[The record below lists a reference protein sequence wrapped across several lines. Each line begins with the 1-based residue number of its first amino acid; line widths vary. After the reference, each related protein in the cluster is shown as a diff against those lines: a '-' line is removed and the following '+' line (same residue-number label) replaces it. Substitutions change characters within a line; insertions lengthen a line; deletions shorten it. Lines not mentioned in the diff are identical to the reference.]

1 MNQLISIENVVIRQD
16 QQGLYCLNDFN
27 QAGGNIHHKRPS
39 KWLSTNQAQ
48 ELIKELSP
56 NSGLG
61 QNIVNELSQNSGL
74 ARNIIN
80 VVKGG
85 VNPGTYVCKELVY
98 AYAMWISPAFNL
110 KVIRT
115 FDSVVTKKVS
125 EVDKV
130 NIGLMILESAAKT
143 LNLSNSAKL
152 KGYQELQKYSG
163 IPSLLPNY
171 AIDTPSDVIDGSSRP
186 SFSLTHL
193 LQKYEVPIKTTVAY
207 AILKDLGIVERNKRK
222 SLKTGEDK
230 EFWSVTSYGLMYGKN
245 LTPPN
250 NQRETQPH
258 FYESRFKELLK
269 LMQNAKAA

>member
-1 MNQLISIENVVIRQD
+1 MQTGILCVNNESGVLKMNQLIYIENVVIRQNE
-16 QQGLYCLNDFN
+16 QGLYCLNDLHKV
-27 QAGGNIHHKRPS
+27 AGNESRHQPKN
-39 KWLSTNQAQ
+39 WLSNQQ
-48 ELIKELSP
+48 TKELVEQIISDGGIP
-56 NSGLG
+56 
-61 QNIVNELSQNSGL
+61 LSV
-74 ARNIIN
+74 I
-80 VVKGG
+80 KGG
-85 VNPGTYVCKELVY
+85 ISQGTYACKELVY

-115 FDSVVTKKVS
+115 FDEVVTNKSQLAEKT
-125 EVDKV
+125 
-130 NIGLMILESAAKT
+130 NIGLMILESAART

-152 KGYQELQKYSG
+152 KAYQELQKYSG
-163 IPSLLPNY
+163 TPNVLPNY
-171 AIDTPSDVIDGSSRP
+171 VVDAPSDVIYGSSRP

-207 AILKDLGIVERNKRK
+207 AILKDLGIVVRNKRK

-230 EFWSVTSYGLMYGKN
+230 EFWSITSYGLMYGKN

-269 LMQNAKAA
+269 LMQNTKAA

>member
-1 MNQLISIENVVIRQD
+1 MNQLITIENVVIRQD
-16 QQGLYCLNDFN
+16 EQGLYCLNDFHRA
-27 QAGGNIHHKRPS
+27 AGSIHHKRPS
-39 KWLSTNQAQ
+39 KWLFTNQAQ
-48 ELIKELSP
+48 ELIQELSP

-61 QNIVNELSQNSGL
+61 QNIT
-74 ARNIIN
+74 N

-98 AYAMWISPAFNL
+98 AYAMWISPTFNL

-115 FDSVVTKKVS
+115 FDEVMTKQQPSDLYSNKINAS
-125 EVDKV
+125 FMLLDFLKK
-130 NIGLMILESAAKT
+130 N
-143 LNLSNSAKL
+143 LNLSNSSVLNGCKTIQQTFGL
-152 KGYQELQKYSG
+152 PNLT
-163 IPSLLPNY
+163 PNY
-171 AIDTPSDVIDGSSRP
+171 AIDAPSDVIDGSSRP

>member
-1 MNQLISIENVVIRQD
+1 MNQLITIENVVIRQNER
-16 QQGLYCLNDFN
+16 GLYCLNDLHKV
-27 QAGGNIHHKRPS
+27 AGQLNKHRPS
-39 KWLSTNQAQ
+39 LWLENKQSQA
-48 ELIKELSP
+48 LIKEISDEFIKAGIPAL
-56 NSGLG
+56 
-61 QNIVNELSQNSGL
+61 E
-74 ARNIIN
+74 IIH
-80 VVKGG
+80 GG
-85 VNPGTYVCKELVY
+85 ADKGTYTCKELVY

-115 FDSVVTKKVS
+115 FDDVMTKQQPSDLYSNKINAS
-125 EVDKV
+125 FMLLDFLKK
-130 NIGLMILESAAKT
+130 N
-143 LNLSNSAKL
+143 LNLSNSSVLNGCKTIQQTFGL
-152 KGYQELQKYSG
+152 PNLT
-163 IPSLLPNY
+163 PNY
-171 AIDTPSDVIDGSSRP
+171 AIDAPSDVIDGSSRP